1 MLGIID
7 CKHFFQTLT
16 FILLITRFLIPKH
29 RPMKPSSGPIPSRVV
44 LYTRDVENIT
54 GRRGRTARQLLQ
66 KIRNALGKSKDEF
79 ITIKEFSLFTGIDE
93 ELIKDFLQS

>member
-1 MLGIID
+1 M
-7 CKHFFQTLT
+7 KTVPNQ
-16 FILLITRFLIPKH
+16 IPV
-29 RPMKPSSGPIPSRVV
+29 RVV
-44 LYTRDVENIT
+44 LYPKDVENIT